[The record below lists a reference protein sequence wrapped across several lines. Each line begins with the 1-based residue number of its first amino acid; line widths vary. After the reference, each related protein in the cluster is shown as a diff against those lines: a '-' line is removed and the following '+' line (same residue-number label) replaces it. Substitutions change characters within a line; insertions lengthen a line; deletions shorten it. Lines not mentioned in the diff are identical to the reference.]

1 MECFEKHS
9 FHSPVIGEEEK
20 LSVIETVA
28 KQATCEN
35 MWKTTKIWNLLTLK
49 KAASSQRPEAALHID
64 MRLVDF
70 T

>member
-9 FHSPVIGEEEK
+9 FHSPVIGEKEK

-35 MWKTTKIWNLLTLK
+35 MWKTTKIWNLLT
-49 KAASSQRPEAALHID
+49 
-64 MRLVDF
+64 
-70 T
+70 